1 MITTVFLDVDNT
13 LLDFSEGSR
22 RCMAEGF
29 RAFGIPYKDEMFS
42 VFHTINSRLWHRVE
56 DGTLTREEL
65 FEIRWNTIFEALGI
79 QADGI
84 AFEAEFRRQLRD
96 SAIPMEGAEEL
107 LQYLHQKKYTL
118 VIASNAVR
126 EQQVRRLTKA
136 GLFPY
141 IDLVATSEEAGY
153 AKPKKEFFDY
163 CLSLLPPETTPAPL
177 MVGQPSRPTS
187 TAIRWETA
195 SPSLSSASSRP
206 NTLVTGA
213 CSSRSLVSFAP
224 TTTRIRKTTRR
235 PTPA

>member
-42 VFHTINSRLWHRVE
+42 VFHTINSRLWRRVE

-79 QADGI
+79 QADGV

-163 CLSLLPPETTPAPL
+163 CLSLLPPETTPQQIMMIGDSLAADIGG
-177 MVGQPSRPTS
+177 GQAYGLKTCWFNYHHEENTGRVHPDYTV
-187 TAIRWETA
+187 TALRE
-195 SPSLSSASSRP
+195 L
-206 NTLVTGA
+206 
-213 CSSRSLVSFAP
+213 FA
-224 TTTRIRKTTRR
+224 IL
-235 PTPA
+235 